1 MIELFQSLI
10 KIYTK
15 TKQILRISFRSLS
28 NSIITCEYNI
38 YSLCFQLLLSFSRK
52 LRFRSS
58 NLLQSTPEIIPIIF
72 PNQLGEREGGKKE
85 RKREKI
91 RRRETQKFHSTQ
103 KRREGRKVV
112 NKREKSTDPLFNA
125 VLPTESTG
133 VNISRPIN
141 PSQDG
146 QTSTAVELPQL
157 FNKYFIP
164 QNRI

>member
-72 PNQLGEREGGKKE
+72 PNQLGEREGGKKKERE
-85 RKREKI
+85 RKYE
-91 RRRETQKFHSTQ
+91 EE
-103 KRREGRKVV
+103 KRRNFIQHKKEEEGRKVV

-141 PSQDG
+141 PS
-146 QTSTAVELPQL
+146 
-157 FNKYFIP
+157 
-164 QNRI
+164 